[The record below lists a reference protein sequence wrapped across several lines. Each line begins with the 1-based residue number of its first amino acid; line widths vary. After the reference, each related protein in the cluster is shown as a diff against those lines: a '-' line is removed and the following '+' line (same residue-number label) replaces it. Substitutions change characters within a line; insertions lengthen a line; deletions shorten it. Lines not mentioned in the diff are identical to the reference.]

1 LLSKFTHVALDR
13 LAWSA
18 ARSAVDA
25 VRFQPAHTKLLMAC
39 SAGQADGPQR
49 WVSGAAAVLARPR
62 VARLL
67 DLPHLGVRAVAGLAA
82 RWFGPTASALVR
94 FASGAAA
101 AAADR
106 LSAVALESVLR
117 ARAHPGLLVPHAH
130 DAAVLAVDMRSFSQL
145 TLALDDTPYLAG
157 LLEEYLTALTGVVER
172 HRGLV
177 FQYTGDG
184 LLALFI
190 AELAGGRPGAML
202 DRLVNE
208 MCPQLHREFDDL
220 HERWRAD
227 WQAAGRPA
235 VAVGLGA
242 GLSYGRVT
250 MGYIGA
256 YGKKQFAAL
265 GEPVNLAAL
274 LCADAEGAPQAG
286 GAPLHGFFPPLIAWR
301 EPRAEWRPTRSDA
314 SRITG
319 ATSPR
324 PGPAPPAT
332 RPRTSAGRGCAS
344 TSTQLKEHATE
355 LHGGF

>member
-1 LLSKFTHVALDR
+1 MLRIIYLLSKFTDMALDG
-13 LAWSA
+13 LIWTA
-18 ARSAVDA
+18 ARSTVDA
-25 VRFQPAHTKLLMAC
+25 VRFQPTHTKLLMAC
-39 SAGQADGPQR
+39 SASQADGPQR
-49 WVSGAAAVLARPR
+49 WVGGVAALLARPR
-62 VARLL
+62 VARWL
-67 DLPHLGVRAVAGLAA
+67 DLPHRGVRAVAGLAA
-82 RWFGPTASALVR
+82 RWLGPTASALVR
-94 FASGAAA
+94 FSSGAAA

-106 LSAVALESVLR
+106 LSAGTVERVLR
-117 ARAHPGLLVPHAH
+117 TRAHPGLLVPHAH
-130 DAAVLAVDMRSFSQL
+130 DAAVLAVDMRGFSQL

-274 LCADAEGAPQAG
+274 LCADAEAGTVLIDRGSFERAGFEPLRARTVRLRSRKLRRHLEAVCLSYGDRGAQR
-286 GAPLHGFFPPLIAWR
+286 PLTWLPT
-301 EPRAEWRPTRSDA
+301 PRLDSPAES
-314 SRITG
+314 
-319 ATSPR
+319 
-324 PGPAPPAT
+324 
-332 RPRTSAGRGCAS
+332 
-344 TSTQLKEHATE
+344 L
-355 LHGGF
+355 

>member
-1 LLSKFTHVALDR
+1 MYLLSKFTHVALDR

-39 SAGQADGPQR
+39 SASQADGPQR

-67 DLPHLGVRAVAGLAA
+67 DLPHLGVRAVA
-82 RWFGPTASALVR
+82 
-94 FASGAAA
+94 
-101 AAADR
+101 
-106 LSAVALESVLR
+106 
-117 ARAHPGLLVPHAH
+117 
-130 DAAVLAVDMRSFSQL
+130 
-145 TLALDDTPYLAG
+145 
-157 LLEEYLTALTGVVER
+157 GVVER

-208 MCPQLHREFDDL
+208 MCPLLHREFDAL

-235 VAVGLGA
+235 AEVGLGA
-242 GLSYGRVT
+242 GLSFGRVT

-274 LCADAEGAPQAG
+274 LCADAEAG
-286 GAPLHGFFPPLIAWR
+286 TVLIDRGSFERAGFEPL
-301 EPRAEWRPTRSDA
+301 RAKTVRLRS
-314 SRITG
+314 RKL
-319 ATSPR
+319 
-324 PGPAPPAT
+324 
-332 RPRTSAGRGCAS
+332 
-344 TSTQLKEHATE
+344 Q
-355 LHGGF
+355 